1 MEAATMRKTNIVIIA
16 AGLALACGCSA
27 LALMSEY
34 PPGPVSFPNG
44 PPGLNDLLKSRDPV
58 YGYFLN
64 EFDSLYYSGD
74 TEAFNAFVA
83 LYSKVK
89 VEHLTLVL
97 ECGRGEATRMGDKNR
112 TVSYDWMLGGCNWG
126 VTWSKEPM
134 PQTAGLQVW
143 LGGQVHLDKIKVPLN
158 VVVKSGG
165 EIEKFIADHEAAR
178 AKSSP

>member
-1 MEAATMRKTNIVIIA
+1 MRKTNIVIIA
-16 AGLALACGCSA
+16 AGLALACCCSTFG
-27 LALMSEY
+27 LMSEY
-34 PPGPVSFPNG
+34 PPGPVGFPNG
-44 PPGLNDLLKSRDPV
+44 PAGLNDLLKNRDPV

-97 ECGRGEATRMGDKNR
+97 HCGRGETSRLGDKNN
-112 TVSYDWMLGGCNWG
+112 TVSFDWMLGGCNWG

-134 PQTAGLQVW
+134 PQTATLGVW

-158 VVVKSGG
+158 VEVKSGG
-165 EIEKFIADHEAAR
+165 EIEKFIAEHR
-178 AKSSP
+178 AKRGQ